1 MRSGSPRRSSPALSF
16 KKRRRSRALPVLVV
30 LVVLGAVG
38 GGGYLLFRPSS
49 DEPSAKEEL
58 VRACDVD
65 VEILQRM
72 WNGYVPN
79 RSGDVLA
86 VEHAPNQYS
95 TRHSS
100 PYPYHQDVPL
110 FLYGPGFIRGGRE
123 VPRPVTVADLA
134 PTYAKLL
141 GFDEFPERDGRV
153 LQEALLPES
162 KRNGVPKLIL
172 TLVWDGGG
180 DNVLEQWPDDWP
192 ELAKLRPQGT
202 DYSEAT
208 VGSTPSI
215 TPSVHAT
222 IGTGVFPHTHGI
234 TDTRMRVKNKMRD
247 PWEQSSP
254 KRMRSKTLGDL
265 WDAANG
271 NVPLLGMMARDAWH
285 LGMVGSGAYL
295 PEGDHDIAVLDELGG
310 IEFRTNE
317 DYYSLPEYLLGLEG
331 LDEAVAEVD
340 QRDGESDGEW
350 LGNPILAYD
359 AQVRFTPAWSIFQT
373 EKMVEL
379 LETEGFG
386 ADDVA
391 DLFYVNYKPVDLAGH
406 FWNMVEPEVQDNLR
420 ETDAQLPKIIDALD
434 RIVGEDSYVLALTAD
449 HGMTR
454 YAHESG
460 GWDIETRDMSAD
472 IEKRFDKVTPDVPLI
487 LANRGYQIMLDRKE
501 MQKNDVTAAQVA
513 AFVRDYRIEDNVT
526 DTNKVL
532 PRFEDHTKD
541 RLFLTA
547 LTPDALEEA
556 LACARDRSASLRKN
570 RRYAYG
576 FPQRGPWFEQEP
588 WMTSP
593 LPSR

>member
-1 MRSGSPRRSSPALSF
+1 MRSRAAGRRTSPALSF
-16 KKRRRSRALPVLVV
+16 KKRRRRRALPVLLTIAL
-30 LVVLGAVG
+30 LVGA
-38 GGGYLLFRPSS
+38 GGGYLLLRSG
-49 DEPSAKEEL
+49 DEGPSAKEKL

-65 VEILQRM
+65 RAILQRM

-110 FLYGPGFIRGGRE
+110 VLYGPGFIRSGTTSDRA
-123 VPRPVTVADLA
+123 VTVADLA

-141 GFDEFPERDGRV
+141 GFDDFPKRDGRV
-153 LQEALLPES
+153 LQEALKPER
-162 KRNGVPKLIL
+162 KRNGVPKLIF

-192 ELAKLRPQGT
+192 ELKTLLGESTQFT
-202 DYSEAT
+202 NAT

-222 IGTGVFPHTHGI
+222 IGTGAFPHTHGI
-234 TDTRMRVKNKMRD
+234 TDTRMRVRGKMAD
-247 PWEQSSP
+247 PWEESSP
-254 KRMRSKTLGDL
+254 ERLRAKTLADL

-271 NVPLLGMMARDAWH
+271 NVPLVGMMARDAWH
-285 LGMVGSGAYL
+285 LGMVGHGAYL
-295 PEGDHDIAVLDELGG
+295 PEGDYDIAVLDELGG

-317 DYYSLPEYLLGLEG
+317 SYYSLPDYLLGLEG
-331 LDEAVAEVD
+331 LDEAVAEID
-340 QRDGESDGEW
+340 QRDGESDSEW
-350 LGNPILAYD
+350 LGNPILSYD

-373 EKMVEL
+373 EKMVEM

-391 DLFYVNYKPVDLAGH
+391 DLFYVNYKPIDLAGH
-406 FWNMVEPEVQDNLR
+406 FWNMVDPEVQENLR
-420 ETDAQLPKIIDALD
+420 ETDAQLPAIIEALD
-434 RIVGEDSYVLALTAD
+434 RIVGEDEYVLALTAD
-449 HGMTR
+449 HGMTP
-454 YAHESG
+454 YAHVSG

-472 IEKRFDKVTPDVPLI
+472 IETRFDSVTPGKPLI
-487 LANRGYQIMLDRKE
+487 LSNRGYQIMLDPKE
-501 MQKNDVTAAQVA
+501 LKRNGVDAAEIA
-513 AFVRDYRIEDNVT
+513 AYVRDYRISDNVT

-532 PRFEDHTKD
+532 SRFEGRTNE

-556 LACARDRSASLRKN
+556 LTCA
-570 RRYAYG
+570 G
-576 FPQRGPWFEQEP
+576 G
-588 WMTSP
+588 TTG
-593 LPSR
+593 

>member
-1 MRSGSPRRSSPALSF
+1 MRSARSGPRKSSAPALSF
-16 KKRRRSRALPVLVV
+16 KRRRRRSRGLPIILLVI
-30 LVVLGAVG
+30 LTAAG
-38 GGGYLLFRPSS
+38 GSYLLLKPSG
-49 DEPSAKEEL
+49 DETSAKEKL

-65 VEILQRM
+65 VDILERM

-110 FLYGPGFIRGGRE
+110 LLYGPGFIRSGRSVE
-123 VPRPVTVADLA
+123 RPVTVADLA

-141 GFDEFPERDGRV
+141 GFDEFPDRDGRV
-153 LQEALLPES
+153 LQEALLPER

-192 ELAKLRPQGT
+192 ELAALTPEGT
-202 DYSEAT
+202 HYTEAT

-222 IGTGVFPHTHGI
+222 IGTGAFPSTHGI
-234 TDTRMRVKNKMRD
+234 TDTRMRVKNKMKD

-254 KRMRSKTLGDL
+254 KRLRAQTLGDL

-271 NVPLLGMMARDAWH
+271 NAPLVGMMARDAWH
-285 LGMVGSGAYL
+285 LGMVGYGAYL
-295 PEGDHDIAVLDELGG
+295 LEGDHDIAVLDELGG

-331 LDEAVAEVD
+331 LEEAVAEVD

-350 LGNPILAYD
+350 LGNAILPYD
-359 AQVRFTPAWSIFQT
+359 AQVRFTPAWSIYQT
-373 EKMVEL
+373 EKLIEL

-406 FWNMVEPEVQDNLR
+406 FWNMVEPEVQENLR
-420 ETDAQLPKIIDALD
+420 ETDAQLPVLVEALD
-434 RIVGEDSYVLALTAD
+434 RIVGEDEYVLALTAD
-449 HGMTR
+449 HGMTP
-454 YAHESG
+454 YAHVSG
-460 GWDIETRDMSAD
+460 GWDIETRDMSED
-472 IEKRFDKVTPDVPLI
+472 IEKQFDKVTPEVPLI
-487 LANRGYQIMLDRKE
+487 LSNRGYQIMLDRDE
-501 MQKNDVTAAQVA
+501 MRKNDVTAAEVA

-547 LTPDALEEA
+547 LTPEALEEA
-556 LACARDRSASLRKN
+556 LACARGSTD
-570 RRYAYG
+570 
-576 FPQRGPWFEQEP
+576 E
-588 WMTSP
+588 
-593 LPSR
+593 